1 MKKAVLSSFLL
12 SVITLSAIPAA
23 QADTHSL
30 SLGLAQSRVEHLN
43 DIRGVNLKYR
53 YETNSPVGIIASFS
67 WQGGDYEESGSFPGG
82 VFWKN
87 DVKAKYWS
95 LLAGPALRV
104 NQYASVYA
112 LAGVGNGKVDV
123 KDHVGTPVYRETFSG
138 SESRTGFAWGLGVQ
152 FNPTENMVLDVG
164 YEGSKIDTMKVNGFN
179 LGVGYRF

>member
-1 MKKAVLSSFLL
+1 MKKTALSSLFL
-12 SVITLSAIPAA
+12 SAVTLSAIPAA

-30 SLGLAQSRVEHLN
+30 SLGYAQSRVEHFK

-53 YETNSPVGIIASFS
+53 YETKNPVGMMASFS

-82 VFWKN
+82 VSWKN

-112 LAGVGNGKVDV
+112 LAGIGNGKVDV
-123 KDHVGTPVYRETFSG
+123 KGHVDTPVYRETFSG

-152 FNPTENMVLDVG
+152 FNPTDNVVLDVG
-164 YEGSKIDTMKVNGFN
+164 YEGSKIDAMKVNGFN